1 LPIRRRLS
9 ALAASLL
16 ALLPW
21 GGWPPARAAD
31 ELLVQIEGLEIPI
44 DLKELEAWS
53 RQPDQQGGSQVV
65 WLNLLDPQARLGLS
79 RLLRAPLLL
88 DRSFGRELLQSWTG
102 QPLLREAG
110 GLLQGANGQNL
121 APELEA
127 TLQAL
132 FNRQSEVS
140 SLDLLRALPSERLV
154 LRVDGL
160 LDLAALLR
168 DQLRDQA
175 AAIEALRRAPLP
187 LRHSSPLLTSGQQRA
202 RPQQQLLTVAH
213 RVSPLPLE
221 LWPAQGG
228 GDQRPLLLLMPGL
241 GGTSSQLSWLAGAL
255 ALRGWPVVVVEHPGS
270 DEAALKASL
279 EGAAPPPGAESVPA
293 RLADLQAVLAARREG
308 RLGLL
313 GESRPEDGVVLIG
326 HSLGG
331 LAALM
336 AAGLVPEAG
345 LGQRCEQALVALPL
359 TNLSRLLQC
368 QLPTITGDGSADHSP
383 PGQAGAEL
391 PQLAGHPLR
400 GVMTFNSF
408 GSLLWPQ
415 QGLAALPVPVLMVG
429 GSLDLITPPVQ
440 EQLDL
445 LLSSGHRASRLV
457 LVDGAS
463 HFSPVRLSAQ
473 GRPLFRLGQELVGE
487 DPERVQSLLLQLSLE
502 FLESGRHPALLS
514 AQRRQHGGVTA
525 YVLDVAAARRWKA
538 TLPPLRTGRTVLRN
552 APVGRATPPAGPR

>member
-1 LPIRRRLS
+1 LF
-9 ALAASLL
+9 ASLL
-16 ALLPW
+16 AVLPG
-21 GGWPPARAAD
+21 GGWSPARAAD

-44 DLKELEAWS
+44 DLEELEAWS
-53 RQPDQQGGSQVV
+53 LQPDQQRGSQVV
-65 WLNLLDPQARLGLS
+65 WLNLLDAQARLGLS

-110 GLLQGANGQNL
+110 GLLQGEDGVNL
-121 APELEA
+121 APLLQD
-127 TLQAL
+127 TLQQL
-132 FNRQSEVS
+132 FDRQSQVS
-140 SLDLLRALPSERLV
+140 SLDLLRALPTQRLV

-160 LDLAALLR
+160 LDLAAMLR
-168 DQLRDQA
+168 DQLRHQA
-175 AAIEALRRAPLP
+175 AAIEALRREPLP
-187 LRHSSPLLTSGQQRA
+187 LRRSNPLLAQGQQQV

-213 RVSPLPLE
+213 RASPVPLE

-228 GDQRPLLLLMPGL
+228 GDQLPLLVLMPGL
-241 GGTSSQLSWLAGAL
+241 GGSFTQLSWLAGAL
-255 ALRGWPVVVVEHPGS
+255 AQRGWPAVVVEHPGS
-270 DEAALKASL
+270 DEEAVKESL

-293 RLADLQAVLAARREG
+293 RLADLQAVLVARREG
-308 RLGLL
+308 RLGLM

-368 QLPTITGDGSADHSP
+368 QLPTITGDGSPDRAP
-383 PGQAGAEL
+383 QERAGAEL
-391 PQLAGHPLR
+391 PQLAGQPLR
-400 GVMTFNSF
+400 GLVTFNGF

-415 QGLAALPVPVLMVG
+415 RGLAALPVPVLMVG

-445 LLSSGHRASRLV
+445 LLSSGHPASRLV

-463 HFSPVRLSAQ
+463 HFSPVRLTEE
-473 GRPLFRLGQELVGE
+473 GRPLFQLGQQLVGE
-487 DPERVQSLLLQLSLE
+487 DPERVQSLLLQLTLE
-502 FLESGRHPALLS
+502 FLESDRHPALLS
-514 AQRRQHGGVTA
+514 AQRREHDGVTA
-525 YVLDVAAARRWKA
+525 YVLDGAAARRWKG
-538 TLPPLRTGRTVLRN
+538 TLPPVRAPLQPLRS
-552 APVGRATPPAGPR
+552 APVGRAAPPAGPR